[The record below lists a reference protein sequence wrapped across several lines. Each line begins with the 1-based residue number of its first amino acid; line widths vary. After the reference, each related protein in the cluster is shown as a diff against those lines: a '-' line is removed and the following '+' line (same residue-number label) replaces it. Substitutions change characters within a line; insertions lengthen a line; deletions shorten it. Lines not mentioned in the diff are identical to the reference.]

1 MGKYRKTKGHPPL
14 LALDNSFILSTV
26 SVTSYCLLVVYS
38 QVISMA
44 YREEIFQAKGI
55 IERKKYHTYRLGG
68 RKERMPNF
76 QPSTEKTQEWNLK
89 RAEKKLYR
97 TIFCNFS
104 RDDLYI
110 TLTYRT
116 EPTYD
121 EAKRNI
127 SNFMRRLKR
136 RYRKQGKELKYIYT
150 TEYRGK
156 RIHHHL
162 LIPAGIT
169 RAEINEVWG
178 LGIIS
183 HYAFQYYDGQFED
196 AKRLASYFIKESLRN
211 VREGRQKLRWVG
223 SKNLIQP
230 KVHYRTIQSRH
241 WKEEPKAPAGYLL
254 AELLNGYTDEGY
266 RFQFV
271 RFIQAENFRNQEPVF
286 YG

>member
-1 MGKYRKTKGHPPL
+1 
-14 LALDNSFILSTV
+14 
-26 SVTSYCLLVVYS
+26 
-38 QVISMA
+38 MA

-68 RKERMPNF
+68 RKERLPNF
-76 QPSTEKTQEWNLK
+76 QPSTEKTQEWNMK

-110 TLTYRT
+110 TLTYKT
-116 EPTYD
+116 EPTYE

-136 RYRKQGKELKYIYT
+136 RYRKLGKELKYIYT

-178 LGIIS
+178 LGM
-183 HYAFQYYDGQFED
+183 H
-196 AKRLASYFIKESLRN
+196 KPLCL
-211 VREGRQKLRWVG
+211 
-223 SKNLIQP
+223 
-230 KVHYRTIQSRH
+230 
-241 WKEEPKAPAGYLL
+241 
-254 AELLNGYTDEGY
+254 
-266 RFQFV
+266 
-271 RFIQAENFRNQEPVF
+271 PVL
-286 YG
+286 